1 MTLLNSVLIACYL
14 HILLLKGGEKEYG
27 TSIPLEEPST
37 LEVDGWDGSDRPVN
51 GKRYIILRDGNK
63 IKSRDRLL

>member
-14 HILLLKGGEKEYG
+14 HILLLKGGEKEDG

-51 GKRYIILRDGNK
+51 GKRYIILRDGHK
-63 IKSRDRLL
+63 IKSRYRLL

>member
-14 HILLLKGGEKEYG
+14 HILLLKGGEKEDG

-37 LEVDGWDGSDRPVN
+37 LQVDGWDGSDRPVN